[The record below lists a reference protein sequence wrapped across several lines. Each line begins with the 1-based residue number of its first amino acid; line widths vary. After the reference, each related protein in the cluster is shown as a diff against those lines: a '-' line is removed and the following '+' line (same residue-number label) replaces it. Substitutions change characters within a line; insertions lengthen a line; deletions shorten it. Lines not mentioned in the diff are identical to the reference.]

1 MGRIRVIPT
10 LLLDGKALVK
20 TSKFSHPIY
29 IGDPINA
36 VRIFNEKEVD
46 ELILCDITATIQKR
60 PPDFDLI
67 ESIVSESFMPICY
80 GGGINKIEHAE
91 ILFRLGVDKIAINSA
106 AVEDIYFLQELASRY
121 GNQSIVVSIDYKKT
135 VWGAQKVFIHS
146 GKKNTGLDPIELAQK
161 LELAG
166 AGEIYL
172 TSVDREGSMQGY
184 DLEMLKLMSD
194 ATGIPI
200 IANGGAGQL
209 IHFREA
215 IDAGASAVTAGS
227 MFVFHG
233 KLKGI
238 LINYPDKIQL
248 DNTLYK

>member
-1 MGRIRVIPT
+1 MGHVRVIPT

-20 TSKFSHPIY
+20 TSKFSHPVY

-60 PPDFDLI
+60 SPDFDLI

-80 GGGINKIEHAE
+80 GGGIKKIEDAE

-106 AVEDIYFLQELASRY
+106 AVEDMYLIQELASRY
-121 GNQSIVVSIDYKKT
+121 GNQSIVVSIDYKRNM
-135 VWGAQKVFIHS
+135 WGTQKVFINS
-146 GKKNTGLDPIELAQK
+146 GKKNTGLDPVEFARKI
-161 LELAG
+161 ELAG

-172 TSVDREGSMQGY
+172 TSIDREGSMQGY

-209 IHFREA
+209 MHFRDA

-248 DNTLYK
+248 DNILYK